1 MLARTAKGALGL
13 ARRNLP
19 VLQGQTR
26 GLLVRKGRRA
36 PDESSRALVKAGDA
50 WVAVKDKETG
60 AQACAS
66 VSFATSLTCARHA
79 RYVVLVERAHG
90 PDHRRWCSSA
100 YRCVLPSS
108 STRLALSQSPT
119 TGEVAE
125 QQQQQLPPRTA
136 ASAARTVVELVAWGA
151 GVTFAFAAARAVFG

>member
-19 VLQGQTR
+19 VVLQGQTR

-66 VSFATSLTCARHA
+66 LSFATSLA
-79 RYVVLVERAHG
+79 
-90 PDHRRWCSSA
+90 
-100 YRCVLPSS
+100 
-108 STRLALSQSPT
+108 
-119 TGEVAE
+119 
-125 QQQQQLPPRTA
+125 
-136 ASAARTVVELVAWGA
+136 
-151 GVTFAFAAARAVFG
+151 